1 MKKLFILLLV
11 FLLSISTDAQIIT
24 PVKWEYRLKK
34 VSNTE
39 YELQALALIDKP
51 WHLYGQYFEAGG
63 PVRLT
68 FTFEDN
74 VDFILTGKTLES
86 PKPKIER
93 DEIFDI
99 DIQYFTGKALFIQ
112 KLKIKKATEIK
123 VIVEGQACNDNTGM
137 CILVSD
143 EHVFKLKWVIQ

>member
-1 MKKLFILLLV
+1 MKKLFILLFI

-24 PVKWEYRLKK
+24 PVKWEYRVKK
-34 VSNTE
+34 VSTAE

-51 WHLYGQYFEAGG
+51 WHLYGQNFEAGG

-74 VDFILTGKTLES
+74 AGFILTGKTSES

-99 DIQYFTGKALFIQ
+99 DIQYFTDKVLFIQ
-112 KLKIKKATEIK
+112 KVKIIKATDIK
-123 VIVEGQACNDNTGM
+123 VIIEGQACNDNTGM

-143 EHVFKLKWVIQ
+143 EHVFKLK